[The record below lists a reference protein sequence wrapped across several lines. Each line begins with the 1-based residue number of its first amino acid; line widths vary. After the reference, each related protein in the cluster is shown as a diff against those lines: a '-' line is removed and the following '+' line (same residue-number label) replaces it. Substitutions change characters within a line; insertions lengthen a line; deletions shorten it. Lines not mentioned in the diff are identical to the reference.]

1 MFVVFKKVVPLH
13 PKTIGLWCNGN
24 TADSGPAFP
33 GSSPGSPTARRA
45 DTCVSAR
52 LFYPYPY
59 PFIYYIK
66 TIGEEILSSVLTTDQ
81 PAISEVAL

>member
-1 MFVVFKKVVPLH
+1 MFVVSKKVVPLH
-13 PKTIGLWCNGN
+13 PKSIGLWCNGN

-45 DTCVSAR
+45 DIYVSAR
-52 LFYPYPY
+52 LF
-59 PFIYYIK
+59 FTLSLSYIK
-66 TIGEEILSSVLTTDQ
+66 TTGEEILSSVLTTDQ